1 MPDAE
6 PFESPLETLS
16 DGVWLLEA
24 DGRLAAANRAFAALL
39 DPAAETPARGTS
51 WKDLAELLGRFG
63 RCHSGGVEFPIDS
76 LVREGRR
83 RPIACD
89 YRRRDGGGLALS
101 AGPDPR
107 GGLMLVLAE
116 PPAERGELRATR
128 LLRQSQANLAAAQRI
143 AKLGSW
149 EFDLVDLGNIDANPL
164 RWSDETFRIFGYEPG
179 GVAVSNESYLRAVH
193 ADDRQRVR
201 ETLEKSVAQGT
212 GYDIEYRIVR
222 PNGAEVVV
230 HERSDILRDPRTGS
244 VTKMVGTTQDITE
257 RKRIELA
264 LKQARDRAQQYL
276 DVAAVIFAVLNPD
289 HTVAMLK
296 PEGPGDPGCQ
306 RAAGDRAK
314 LVRRLC
320 TAGRPRAAACG
331 LCRLSH
337 RAAGACRGHGEDH
350 PHQPRRDSTDRLA

>member
-1 MPDAE
+1 
-6 PFESPLETLS
+6 
-16 DGVWLLEA
+16 
-24 DGRLAAANRAFAALL
+24 
-39 DPAAETPARGTS
+39 
-51 WKDLAELLGRFG
+51 
-63 RCHSGGVEFPIDS
+63 
-76 LVREGRR
+76 
-83 RPIACD
+83 
-89 YRRRDGGGLALS
+89 
-101 AGPDPR
+101 
-107 GGLMLVLAE
+107 MLVLAE

-264 LKQARDRAQQYL
+264 R
-276 DVAAVIFAVLNPD
+276 
-289 HTVAMLK
+289 
-296 PEGPGDPGCQ
+296 
-306 RAAGDRAK
+306 
-314 LVRRLC
+314 
-320 TAGRPRAAACG
+320 
-331 LCRLSH
+331 
-337 RAAGACRGHGEDH
+337 
-350 PHQPRRDSTDRLA
+350 